1 MDIVE
6 LFKDGGPLMWALLLA
21 AVTAIAV
28 VFERFVV
35 LHRIP
40 SASKAEKQ
48 LEDIEVALSQGGLEG
63 VANKV
68 SKGKGILNYIFARL
82 LKRYDVLVMEKR
94 ELASRRKEMSS
105 GQDFGEQ
112 DAVSKFLMAQTEISE
127 FRDELLMTI
136 DDSSRTY
143 VTRFLPVLNTVGN
156 VSPLL
161 GLLGTITGM
170 IIAFE
175 SIASSGT
182 GDPRVVAGGISQALI
197 TTATGLIIA
206 IPSIIFYRYLG
217 HKADTQRSSIE
228 VYAIS
233 FSNTLLAILEK
244 E

>member
-1 MDIVE
+1 MDVLQ
-6 LFKDGGPLMWALLLA
+6 LFKDGGPLMYALLA
-21 AVTAIAV
+21 AALVAIAV

-35 LHRIP
+35 LHRMP
-40 SASKAEKQ
+40 KPAKAEQQ
-48 LEDIEVALSQGGLEG
+48 LSDVEDALTEGGLEG
-63 VANKV
+63 CASKV
-68 SKGKGILNYIFARL
+68 SKGKGVLNYIFARQ
-82 LKRYDVLVMEKR
+82 LKRYDLLVMEKR
-94 ELASRRKEMSS
+94 ELDQRRKGMAGGDNVSS
-105 GQDFGEQ
+105 DS
-112 DAVSKFLMAQTEISE
+112 VSKFLMAQAEMNE

-136 DDSSRTY
+136 DDSSRSY

-161 GLLGTITGM
+161 GLLGTIMGM

-182 GDPRVVAGGISQALI
+182 GDPRVVANGISQALI

-206 IPSIIFYRYLG
+206 IPAIVFYRYLG
-217 HKADTQRSSIE
+217 HKADAQRSSIE

>member
-1 MDIVE
+1 MDVLQ
-6 LFKDGGPLMWALLLA
+6 LFKDGGPLMYALLA
-21 AVTAIAV
+21 AALVAIAV

-35 LHRIP
+35 LHRMP
-40 SASKAEKQ
+40 KPAKAEQQ
-48 LEDIEVALSQGGLEG
+48 LEDVETALSEGGLEG
-63 VANKV
+63 CAAKV
-68 SKGKGILNYIFARL
+68 SKGKGVLNYIFARQL
-82 LKRYDVLVMEKR
+82 RRYDLLVMEKR
-94 ELASRRKEMSS
+94 ELDQRRKGMAGGDNVSS
-105 GQDFGEQ
+105 DS
-112 DAVSKFLMAQTEISE
+112 VSKFLMAQAEMNE

-136 DDSSRTY
+136 DDSSRSY

-161 GLLGTITGM
+161 GLLGTIMGM

-182 GDPRVVAGGISQALI
+182 GDPRVVANGISQALI

-206 IPSIIFYRYLG
+206 IPAIVFYRYLG
-217 HKADTQRSSIE
+217 HKADAQRSSIE